1 MRRGF
6 LTTNIQLLC
15 ILISVLI
22 SSCTSTFQG
31 KLIEAHTEINEDP
44 YSSSFVSLGAEGD
57 CVVFRLPFAGGVDKA
72 LKVTLS
78 VEGYRSRA
86 PNVKYLAISA
96 PNYGTFLKFFH
107 RSHKHNTSIHHTHTA
122 GQIYNNSIDSYQQ
135 CSVYFRDETCWAEIP
150 HMASVSFRSS
160 CGNMNLARLGTPAFA
175 SIDLTDRYSHYVD
188 ELNYEGKVQFY
199 FLGSDIEKC
208 ETFAGDYL
216 IFVKGVEGRSSNIRL
231 KVEDAIV
238 SMYCWASSPEAWAIM
253 WTIVLLPFILFA
265 ICFRIAKIREYCK
278 NQVAPDALAVN
289 ETNGDEPVHA
299 GVPVGSPK
307 PIVEAQIAQ
316 NDEETSKD
324 MEEDDDVPV
333 VSPVQ
338 RVSTR
343 ARVMSLIRAAVPR
356 TNSARIYLEAECD
369 NNAYDVDADQDM
381 SVGTRVARYGA
392 REATD
397 EPTSST
403 GDVTSNG
410 SSTAMF
416 L

>member
-1 MRRGF
+1 
-6 LTTNIQLLC
+6 
-15 ILISVLI
+15 
-22 SSCTSTFQG
+22 
-31 KLIEAHTEINEDP
+31 
-44 YSSSFVSLGAEGD
+44 
-57 CVVFRLPFAGGVDKA
+57 
-72 LKVTLS
+72 
-78 VEGYRSRA
+78 
-86 PNVKYLAISA
+86 
-96 PNYGTFLKFFH
+96 
-107 RSHKHNTSIHHTHTA
+107 
-122 GQIYNNSIDSYQQ
+122 
-135 CSVYFRDETCWAEIP
+135 
-150 HMASVSFRSS
+150 MASVSFRSS
-160 CGNMNLARLGTPAFA
+160 CGDMNLARLGTPAFA

-231 KVEDAIV
+231 QVEDASV
-238 SMYCWASSPEAWAIM
+238 SMYCWASTPEAWAIM

-316 NDEETSKD
+316 NEEETSKD

-333 VSPVQ
+333 VSAVQ

-356 TNSARIYLEAECD
+356 TNSARIYLEAERD

-397 EPTSST
+397 EPSSST